1 MRLMLEDKK
10 IWVDGKFVDYGEAKI
25 HVLTHGLHYGT
36 GVFEGIRSYTTNNGS
51 AIFRL
56 DDHVKRLFNSAKA
69 YFMHLDYTKEE
80 IVQSSIN
87 TVKANNLDEC
97 YIRIIA
103 FYGYGKLGVN
113 PLPNKVS
120 IVIAVLNWSEH
131 IKKENREEGI
141 DTIVSS
147 WIKMDVR
154 SMPTHAKGVANYA
167 NSALARMEAIK
178 SGVDEAIM
186 INSNGFVV
194 EASAENIFF
203 VKDGVVHTPPIS
215 TGALEGIPRDT
226 IIEIAKQNKI
236 LLNIENISR
245 DEMYYFEEAF
255 LTGTASEIVP
265 IGKID
270 HRVIGD
276 GKIGPITRK
285 IQNYYGQIVR
295 GKIKNNKSWLTFIK

>member
-1 MRLMLEDKK
+1 MLESKK
-10 IWVDGKFVDYGEAKI
+10 IWIDGHFVDYDEAKI

-36 GVFEGIRSYTTNNGS
+36 GVFEGIRSYTTNNGL

-69 YFMHLDYTKEE
+69 YFMDFAYNKDE
-80 IVQSSIN
+80 IIQSSIN

-97 YIRIIA
+97 YIRILA

-120 IVIAVLNWSEH
+120 IVIAVFNWSEH

-141 DTIVSS
+141 HTMVSS
-147 WIKMDVR
+147 WMKMDSR

-167 NSALARMEAIK
+167 NSALARMEALK
-178 SGVDEAIM
+178 SGADEAIM

-203 VKDGVVHTPPIS
+203 VKNGVVYTPPIA
-215 TGALEGIPRDT
+215 TGALEGITRDT
-226 IIEIAKQNKI
+226 VIEITKQYKI
-236 LLNIENISR
+236 PLNVENISR
-245 DEMYYFEEAF
+245 DELYYFEEAF

-270 HRVIGD
+270 HRIIGT
-276 GKIGPITRK
+276 GKIGPVTRK
-285 IQNYYGQIVR
+285 IQNYYGKIVR
-295 GKIKNNKSWLTFIK
+295 GKIENNYSWLTFIK

>member
-1 MRLMLEDKK
+1 MKLMLEDKK
-10 IWVDGKFVDYGEAKI
+10 IWIDGKLVDYSEAKI

-36 GVFEGIRSYTTNNGS
+36 GVFEGIRSYTTNNGP

-56 DDHVKRLFNSAKA
+56 DDHIKRLFNSAKA
-69 YFMHLDYTKEE
+69 YFMHLEYTKEE
-80 IVQSSIN
+80 IIQSSIN

-203 VKDGVVHTPPIS
+203 VKDGIVYTPPIS
-215 TGALEGIPRDT
+215 TGALEGITRDT
-226 IIEIAKQNKI
+226 VIEIAKQNKI
-236 LLNIENISR
+236 PLNIENISR
-245 DEMYYFEEAF
+245 DEMYCFEEAF

-270 HRVIGD
+270 HRVVGD

>member
-1 MRLMLEDKK
+1 MLESKK
-10 IWVDGKFVDYGEAKI
+10 IWINGELIDYDEAKV

-36 GVFEGIRSYTTNNGS
+36 GVFEGIRSYATDDGAT
-51 AIFRL
+51 IFRL
-56 DDHVKRLFNSAKA
+56 DDHIKRLFNSGKA
-69 YFMHLDYTKEE
+69 YFMHFGCNKDELR
-80 IVQSSIN
+80 QSIID
-87 TVKANNLDEC
+87 TVKANNADEC

-141 DTIVSS
+141 TTMVSS
-147 WIKMDVR
+147 WMKLDVR
-154 SMPTHAKGVANYA
+154 TMPTHAKGVANYA

-178 SGVDEAIM
+178 SGCDEALM

-194 EASAENIFF
+194 EASAENIFL
-203 VKDGVVHTPPIS
+203 VKDGVLYTPPIS
-215 TGALEGIPRDT
+215 TGALEGITRDT
-226 IIEIAKQNKI
+226 VIEITKQNKI
-236 LLNIENISR
+236 PLWVDNITR
-245 DEMYYFEEAF
+245 DELYYFDEAF

-270 HRVIGD
+270 H
-276 GKIGPITRK
+276 
-285 IQNYYGQIVR
+285 
-295 GKIKNNKSWLTFIK
+295 

>member
-1 MRLMLEDKK
+1 MRLMFEYKK
-10 IWVDGKFVDYGEAKI
+10 IWVDGKLVDYSEAKI

-36 GVFEGIRSYTTNNGS
+36 GVFEGIRSYTTNNGP

-56 DDHVKRLFNSAKA
+56 DDHIKRLFNSAKA
-69 YFMHLDYTKEE
+69 YFMHLEYTKEE
-80 IVQSSIN
+80 IIQSSIN

-203 VKDGVVHTPPIS
+203 VKDGIVYTPPIS
-215 TGALEGIPRDT
+215 TGALEGITRDT
-226 IIEIAKQNKI
+226 VIEIAKQNKI
-236 LLNIENISR
+236 PLNIENISR
-245 DEMYYFEEAF
+245 DEMYCFEEAF

-270 HRVIGD
+270 HRVVGD

>member
-1 MRLMLEDKK
+1 MRLMFEYKK
-10 IWVDGKFVDYGEAKI
+10 IWVDGKLVDYSEAKI

-36 GVFEGIRSYTTNNGS
+36 GVFEGIRSYTTNDGP

-56 DDHVKRLFNSAKA
+56 EDHIKRLFNSTKA
-69 YFMHLDYTKEE
+69 YFMHLGYTKEE
-80 IVQSSIN
+80 IIQSSIN

-147 WIKMDVR
+147 WIKMDAR

-203 VKDGVVHTPPIS
+203 VKDGIVYTPPIS
-215 TGALEGIPRDT
+215 TGALEGITRDT
-226 IIEIAKQNKI
+226 VIEIAKENKI
-236 LLNIENISR
+236 PLNIENISR
-245 DEMYYFEEAF
+245 DEMYCFEEAF

-265 IGKID
+265 VCKID
-270 HRVIGD
+270 HRVVGD

-295 GKIKNNKSWLTFIK
+295 GKIKNNKSWLTFIR

>member
-1 MRLMLEDKK
+1 MLQSKK
-10 IWVDGKFVDYGEAKI
+10 IWVNGELIDYDEAKV

-36 GVFEGIRSYTTNNGS
+36 GVFEGIRSYATDKGA

-56 DDHVKRLFNSAKA
+56 DDHIKRLFNSGKA
-69 YFMHLDYTKEE
+69 YFMHFECSEDDLR
-80 IVQSSIN
+80 QSIID
-87 TVKANNLDEC
+87 TVKANNAEEC

-120 IVIAVLNWSEH
+120 VVIAVLNWSEH

-141 DTIVSS
+141 TTMVSS
-147 WIKMDVR
+147 WMKLDVR

-178 SGVDEAIM
+178 SGCDEALM

-194 EASAENIFF
+194 EASAENVFL
-203 VKDGVVHTPPIS
+203 VKDGVVYTPPIS
-215 TGALEGIPRDT
+215 TGALEGITRDT
-226 IIEIAKQNKI
+226 VIEITKQNKTP
-236 LLNIENISR
+236 LRVDNISR
-245 DEMYYFEEAF
+245 DELYYFDEAF

-270 HRVIGD
+270 HRIIGD
-276 GKIGPITRK
+276 GNIGPITRK
-285 IQNYYGQIVR
+285 IQNHYAQIVR
-295 GKIKNNKSWLTFIK
+295 GLNKNNAYWLTYI

>member
-1 MRLMLEDKK
+1 MLESKK
-10 IWVDGKFVDYGEAKI
+10 IWIDGKFVDYDEAKI

-36 GVFEGIRSYTTNNGS
+36 GVFEGIRSYTTDIGP

-56 DDHVKRLFNSAKA
+56 DDHIKRLFNSGKS
-69 YFMHLDYTKEE
+69 YFMDFKYDKDE
-80 IVQSSIN
+80 IKQSAIN
-87 TVKANNLDEC
+87 TVKTNNLEEC

-113 PLPNKVS
+113 PLPNRVS

-141 DTIVSS
+141 NTIVSS
-147 WIKMDVR
+147 WMKMDIR

-167 NSALARMEAIK
+167 NSALARMEALK

-203 VKDGVVHTPPIS
+203 VKDGIVYTPPIS
-215 TGALEGIPRDT
+215 TGALEGITRDT
-226 IIEIAKQNKI
+226 VIEITKQNKI
-236 LLNIENISR
+236 PLRVNNISR
-245 DEMYYFEEAF
+245 DELYYFEEAF

-276 GKIGPITRK
+276 GKIGPITKK
-285 IQNYYGQIVR
+285 IQNQYGQIVR
-295 GKIKNNKSWLTFIK
+295 GKDKNNKSWLTFIN

>member
-1 MRLMLEDKK
+1 MLESKK
-10 IWVDGKFVDYGEAKI
+10 IWVDGQLVDYNEAKI

-36 GVFEGIRSYTTNNGS
+36 GVFEGIRFYATNNGP
-51 AIFRL
+51 ALFRL
-56 DDHVKRLFNSAKA
+56 DDHIKRLFNSAKA
-69 YFMHLDYTKEE
+69 YFMDLAYNKDE
-80 IVQSSIN
+80 IIQSSIN
-87 TVKANNLDEC
+87 TIKVNNLDEC

-120 IVIAVLNWSEH
+120 IAIAVLHWSEH

-141 DTIVSS
+141 NTMVSS
-147 WIKMDVR
+147 WMKMDVR

-167 NSALARMEAIK
+167 NSALARMDALK
-178 SGVDEAIM
+178 SGADEAIM

-203 VKDGVVHTPPIS
+203 VKNGVIYTPPIS
-215 TGALEGIPRDT
+215 SGALEGITRDT
-226 IIEIAKQNKI
+226 VIEITKQNKI
-236 LLNIENISR
+236 PLNIENISR
-245 DEMYYFEEAF
+245 DELYYFEEAF

-270 HRVIGD
+270 HRIIGD
-276 GKIGPITRK
+276 GKIGPVTQK
-285 IQNYYGQIVR
+285 IRNCYGHIVR
-295 GKIKNNKSWLTFIK
+295 GEIENNRSWLTFIK

>member
-1 MRLMLEDKK
+1 MLESKK
-10 IWVDGKFVDYGEAKI
+10 IWIDGNFVDYDEAKI

-36 GVFEGIRSYTTNNGS
+36 GVFEGIRSYATDIGP

-56 DDHVKRLFNSAKA
+56 DDHIKRLFNSGKS
-69 YFMHLDYTKEE
+69 YFMDFEHDKDK
-80 IVQSSIN
+80 IKQSTIN
-87 TVKANNLDEC
+87 TVKTNNLEEC

-113 PLPNKVS
+113 PLPNRVS

-141 DTIVSS
+141 NTIVSS
-147 WIKMDVR
+147 WMKMDIR

-167 NSALARMEAIK
+167 NSALARMEALK

-203 VKDGVVHTPPIS
+203 VKDGIVYTPPIS
-215 TGALEGIPRDT
+215 TGALEGITRDT
-226 IIEIAKQNKI
+226 VIEITKQN
-236 LLNIENISR
+236 NIPLRVNNISR
-245 DEMYYFEEAF
+245 DELYYFEEAF

-270 HRVIGD
+270 HRIIGE
-276 GKIGPITRK
+276 GRIGPVTKK
-285 IQNYYGQIVR
+285 IQNHYAQIVR
-295 GKIKNNKSWLTFIK
+295 GKDKNNKSWLTFIN

>member
-1 MRLMLEDKK
+1 MLESKK
-10 IWVDGKFVDYGEAKI
+10 IWVDGQLVDYNEAKI

-36 GVFEGIRSYTTNNGS
+36 GVFEGIRSYTTNKGP
-51 AIFRL
+51 ALFRL
-56 DDHVKRLFNSAKA
+56 DDHIKRLFNSAKA
-69 YFMHLDYTKEE
+69 YFMDLAYNKDE
-80 IVQSSIN
+80 IIQSSIN

-120 IVIAVLNWSEH
+120 IAIAVLHWSEH

-141 DTIVSS
+141 NTMVSS
-147 WIKMDVR
+147 WMKMDIR

-167 NSALARMEAIK
+167 NSALARMEALK
-178 SGVDEAIM
+178 YGVDEAIM

-203 VKDGVVHTPPIS
+203 VKNGVIYTPPIS
-215 TGALEGIPRDT
+215 SGALEGITRDT
-226 IIEIAKQNKI
+226 VIEITKQNKI
-236 LLNIENISR
+236 PLNIGNISR
-245 DEMYYFEEAF
+245 DELYYFEEAF

-270 HRVIGD
+270 HRIIGD
-276 GKIGPITRK
+276 GKIGPVTQK
-285 IQNYYGQIVR
+285 IQNCYGQIVR
-295 GKIKNNKSWLTFIK
+295 GEIENNRSWLTFIK